1 MSKGSAAHGKHKRT
15 AELDDGRVAE
25 YLARHP
31 DFLTHHP
38 DLIEQLEV
46 PHQPGGEATSLVEYQ
61 VSLLRERNAQLNRKL
76 KDLVSIARENEALM
90 ERVHRLTLRIMDAGD
105 LDTLIGHVRQLLRDD
120 FQADAVCILVLGRTN
135 PAPDSPEVKH
145 MDPEDPRLAP
155 FADFFR
161 DATPLCGRLRP
172 EKLAVLFGE
181 AADDIRSA
189 ALLPLDE
196 ACRVGVLGIGS
207 HVEDRFHP
215 GMGTVFLKL
224 MGQVLGRSLS
234 QHLPAPARRRA

>member
-1 MSKGSAAHGKHKRT
+1 MTKPDAKTGSQDRQAT
-15 AELDDGRVAE
+15 LDDKAVAE
-25 YLARHP
+25 YLARDPGFFRKHP
-31 DFLTHHP
+31 EL
-38 DLIEQLEV
+38 LENLEV
-46 PHQPGGEATSLVEYQ
+46 PHRTGEAVSLVEYQ
-61 VSLLRERNAQLNRKL
+61 VTLLRERNTQIDRKL
-76 KDLVSIARENEALM
+76 KDLVAIARENEALM

-105 LDTLIGHVRQLLRDD
+105 LPTLVEHVETLLRDD
-120 FQADAVCILVLGRTN
+120 FQASAIRILVFGRTE
-135 PAPDSPEVKH
+135 PALSRPTVLH
-145 MDPEDPRLAP
+145 MDPDDQRLAP

-172 EKLAVLFGE
+172 EKLTVLFGGDAE
-181 AADDIRSA
+181 SIRSA

-207 HVEDRFHP
+207 QEEDRFHP

-234 QHLPAPARRRA
+234 QHLAAPARRRA

>member
-1 MSKGSAAHGKHKRT
+1 MSKANAGAGRQDRSAAV
-15 AELDDGRVAE
+15 DDAKVAD

-31 DFLTHHP
+31 DFFKHHP
-38 DLIEQLEV
+38 ELLERMAV
-46 PHQPGGEATSLVEYQ
+46 PHKSGDASSLVEYQ
-61 VSLLRERNAQLNRKL
+61 VSLLRERNAQLDRKL
-76 KDLVSIARENEALM
+76 KELVNIARENEALM

-105 LDTLIGHVRQLLRDD
+105 LPTLVDHVETLLRDD
-120 FQADAVCILVLGRTN
+120 FQADLVRILVFGRT
-135 PAPDSPEVKH
+135 DPELSRPSVIH
-145 MDPEDPRLAP
+145 MDPEDSRLAP

-161 DATPLCGRLRP
+161 NAMPLCGRLRQ
-172 EKLAVLFGE
+172 EKLAVLFGDE
-181 AADDIRSA
+181 ADNIRSA

-207 HVEDRFHP
+207 HEEDRFHP